1 MELPEELEDKLYLEI
16 LEMKGEKDM
25 SFMTIVEK
33 KGIEK
38 GIIQGRQDAILIL
51 LNAKFQKPGKNVTEM
66 IRKIQ
71 SFEVLDRLLEQANFS
86 ASLQEFT
93 ELLKKEVKNL

>member
-1 MELPEELEDKLYLEI
+1 
-16 LEMKGEKDM
+16 M

-33 KGIEK
+33 KGMEEGLRQ

-51 LNAKFQKPGKNVTEM
+51 LNAKFQKPDKNVTEL

-71 SFEVLDRLLEQANFS
+71 SLEVLDRLLEKANFS
-86 ASLQEFT
+86 SSLQEFT
-93 ELLKKEVKNL
+93 ESLEKEVKKL

>member
-1 MELPEELEDKLYLEI
+1 MEI
-16 LEMKGEKDM
+16 DM

-33 KGIEK
+33 KGMEK

-51 LNAKFQKPGKNVTEM
+51 LNAKFQKPDKNVTEL

-71 SFEVLDRLLEQANFS
+71 SLEVLDRLLEKANFS
-86 ASLQEFT
+86 SSLQEFT
-93 ELLKKEVKNL
+93 EFLETEVKKL